1 MSMATT
7 GGADAPVPTPG
18 AAPAAP
24 GPASPAVVPAAGVG
38 VPPAADTVPAAGSG
52 LSSASA
58 RPRQR
63 ATGIALALGSSA
75 SNQAGAALGAL
86 AFPTIGPVGVV
97 AVRQLVTALVLVPTV
112 RPRLRGLHSVVWW
125 PVVALACVFS
135 LMNLSL
141 YAAIDRIGLG
151 LAVVLEFLGPLAVA
165 IAGSRRPAD
174 IGCALLAGIG
184 VVVLTDPGPAT
195 DVVGIALALV
205 AAVGWACYIL
215 LNRALGQRLPGIR
228 GTATAAA
235 VTAGAW
241 LPVAVVWF
249 AFHAPTV
256 RALALAAACGLLSS
270 VVPYVSDLLS
280 LRRVPAP
287 LFGTVAS
294 VGPVWAALAGTV
306 ALHQHLAVAQWIG
319 LAMIVLSNVVVT
331 GRGGLIR
338 GR

>member
-1 MSMATT
+1 MTVTT
-7 GGADAPVPTPG
+7 AGGTDAPVRTPG
-18 AAPAAP
+18 PVA
-24 GPASPAVVPAAGVG
+24 VPAAR
-38 VPPAADTVPAAGSG
+38 SG
-52 LSSASA
+52 LSSATAS
-58 RPRQR
+58 PRQR

-112 RPRLRGLHSVVWW
+112 RPRLRGLRSDVWW

-165 IAGSRRPAD
+165 IAGSRRAAD
-174 IGCALLAGIG
+174 VGCAVLAGIG

-195 DVVGIALALV
+195 DVLGIALALV

-235 VTAGAW
+235 VTAAAW

-249 AFHAPTV
+249 AWHAPTIS
-256 RALALAAACGLLSS
+256 ALALAAACGLLSS

-331 GRGGLIR
+331 GRGLLASR
-338 GR
+338 R